1 MTPLILDTNK
11 TEPVKKLSNELFSGM
26 VDYVQCCSRE
36 ARKEKGS
43 MIPRK
48 VNQGKDG
55 KIREVC
61 GPGIAKVLSR
71 HILSVVQL
79 RQKDNSRNACDKR
92 KILRRGKNTMQEV
105 HQICDRR
112 PCGND
117 HEEPEPAE
125 VKPTFRTPPDFIR
138 IGLIDL
144 SLHGKITLHAN

>member
-1 MTPLILDTNK
+1 MFSLVL
-11 TEPVKKLSNELFSGM
+11 ERLEKKKS
-26 VDYVQCCSRE
+26 V
-36 ARKEKGS
+36 
-43 MIPRK
+43 IPRK
-48 VNQGKDG
+48 VHQGKDG

-92 KILRRGKNTMQEV
+92 KILRRGKNTVQEV